1 MFNKKLGNIFKGDK
15 VIWMVFFFLC
25 MISIVEVY
33 SASSSLT
40 YKSGMYALPA
50 LKHSFLLLLGLA
62 AMIVTLNI
70 KCKYFKIMTPFLL
83 GLSIILLLWAL
94 IAGHNANDA
103 NRWIEILG
111 LKFQPSEIAKGTL
124 VLTVAQI
131 LSATQTEKGAD
142 KKAFTYILVVCALI
156 IPLIAL
162 ENLSTGMLLALT
174 VLLMMIVG
182 RVPAK
187 QIGQL
192 VGISTIIIVGIVV
205 LVLLLGKDEA
215 PANP

>member
-50 LKHSFLLLLGLA
+50 LKHSFLLLLGLV

-83 GLSIILLLWAL
+83 GLSIILLL
-94 IAGHNANDA
+94 
-103 NRWIEILG
+103 R
-111 LKFQPSEIAKGTL
+111 
-124 VLTVAQI
+124 
-131 LSATQTEKGAD
+131 
-142 KKAFTYILVVCALI
+142 YVCR
-156 IPLIAL
+156 
-162 ENLSTGMLLALT
+162 SD
-174 VLLMMIVG
+174 
-182 RVPAK
+182 
-187 QIGQL
+187 
-192 VGISTIIIVGIVV
+192 IIISNKEGIYW
-205 LVLLLGKDEA
+205 
-215 PANP
+215 NR